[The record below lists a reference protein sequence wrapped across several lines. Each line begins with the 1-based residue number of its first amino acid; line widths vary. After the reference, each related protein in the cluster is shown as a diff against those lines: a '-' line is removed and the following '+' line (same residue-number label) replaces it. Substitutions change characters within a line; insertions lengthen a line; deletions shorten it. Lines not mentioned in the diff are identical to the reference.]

1 MAEEKLGPMPEPET
15 EVPELHPGGADA
27 VVDDEDYPQTDD
39 VVGRDLR
46 PDHNPEAEEHV
57 PDEITVP
64 DDKQQEPDEDSG
76 AHDTPEEP
84 PA

>member
-1 MAEEKLGPMPEPET
+1 MAEDNLGPMPEPEA
-15 EVPELHPGGADA
+15 EVPELHPGGTDA
-27 VVDDEDYPQTDD
+27 VVDDHEYPQQDE
-39 VVGRDLR
+39 VIGRDLL
-46 PDHNPEAEEHV
+46 PDRNPAAEEHV

-76 AHDTPEEP
+76 SDDTPEEP

>member
-1 MAEEKLGPMPEPET
+1 MAEEKLGPMPDPET
-15 EVPELHPGGADA
+15 ETPELHPGGADA
-27 VVDDEDYPQTDD
+27 VVDDEAYPEADD
-39 VVGRDLR
+39 VVGRDLW
-46 PDHNPEAEEHV
+46 PDLNPEVEEHV

-76 AHDTPEEP
+76 SEDTPEEP